1 MNPRKAND
9 AMHLALLLDAPIG
22 ELILQGPV
30 ILSEKSVLPG
40 VQKARERHTFLFET
54 ALLIC
59 KERIIC
65 NAIFLRLFS
74 YSAFVQM
81 KFSRHFVFYFDI
93 FKLIST

>member
-1 MNPRKAND
+1 
-9 AMHLALLLDAPIG
+9 MHLALLLDAPIG

-59 KERIIC
+59 KDRINDRKTCKLKIK
-65 NAIFLRLFS
+65 IRKELFYIHS
-74 YSAFVQM
+74 FNPLLA
-81 KFSRHFVFYFDI
+81 
-93 FKLIST
+93 